1 MSDINKHFPI
11 MDNISEE
18 SKVSRTIDWFFNKAM
33 PKKFIVFVVAT
44 IALFLGLIG
53 GDLWAYISMIYLGSN
68 MIAKFAGAIGKKNG
82 K

>member
-33 PKKFIVFVVAT
+33 PK
-44 IALFLGLIG
+44 
-53 GDLWAYISMIYLGSN
+53 
-68 MIAKFAGAIGKKNG
+68 
-82 K
+82 